1 MNRAVLH
8 SSTHVGLGAL
18 GLLLAVVFAVGCE
31 PTTDLVNTPPEPTGP
46 TAIVAPQ
53 QAAPVPEPAPP
64 SPPIVPVPGAPSS
77 FADLVAQVQPGVVNI
92 YTEQVQRVERL
103 ARGPN
108 PYLPPRRITDERIAR
123 SLGTGFIIDDRGH
136 ILTNS
141 HVIEGADAIKIAL
154 HDEREFEARVIGID
168 PLTDIALLHVEP
180 FEGIAPLPLA
190 DDTTVRVGD
199 WCIAVGN
206 PFGLA
211 STVTAGIVSARGR
224 RDVPV
229 GGLLRYVDFIQTDAS
244 INPGNSGGPLVNL
257 QGQVIGINTAI
268 NREGQ
273 GIAFAI
279 PTTLIEQVWPQLRDR
294 GRVSRSW
301 LGVFID
307 EVDPAWALAV
317 GLDAPRGA
325 MVTRTVAGGPAHL
338 AGIRPG
344 DVIVRFGDRTIANS
358 DALKWTAAEAGV
370 GATIEVEIVRNGRSV
385 VVDVLMGELPD

>member
-1 MNRAVLH
+1 MAVM
-8 SSTHVGLGAL
+8 
-18 GLLLAVVFAVGCE
+18 LLAVAACE
-31 PTTDLVNTPPEPTGP
+31 QLPAAPDTPPEHPAP
-46 TAIVAPQ
+46 TAILAPSAPTADAGT
-53 QAAPVPEPAPP
+53 AATEPAL
-64 SPPIVPVPGAPSS
+64 VPVPGAPTS
-77 FADLVAQVQPGVVNI
+77 FADLVAEVQPGVVNI
-92 YTEQVQRVERL
+92 YTEQVQRIERV

-123 SLGTGFIIDDRGH
+123 SLGTGFIIDARGH

-154 HDEREFEARVIGID
+154 HDEREFEARVIGVD

-180 FEGIAPLPLA
+180 FEGISPLPLA
-190 DDTTVRVGD
+190 DDATVRVGD

-229 GGLLRYVDFIQTDAS
+229 GGLLRFVDFIQTDAS

-257 QGQVIGINTAI
+257 RGEVIGINTAI

-279 PTTLIEQVWPQLRDR
+279 PTTLIQQVWPELRDR

-344 DVIVRFGDRTIANS
+344 DVIVRFGDTSIENS

-370 GATIEVEIVRNGRSV
+370 GATIEVELVRNGRAV

>member
-1 MNRAVLH
+1 MAVM
-8 SSTHVGLGAL
+8 
-18 GLLLAVVFAVGCE
+18 LLAVAACE
-31 PTTDLVNTPPEPTGP
+31 RLPAAPDTPPEHPAP
-46 TAIVAPQ
+46 TAILAPSAPTADAGT
-53 QAAPVPEPAPP
+53 AATEPAL
-64 SPPIVPVPGAPSS
+64 VPVPGAPTS
-77 FADLVAQVQPGVVNI
+77 FADLVAEVQPGVVNI
-92 YTEQVQRVERL
+92 YTEQVQRIERV

-123 SLGTGFIIDDRGH
+123 SLGTGFIIDARGH

-154 HDEREFEARVIGID
+154 HDEREFEARVIGVD

-180 FEGIAPLPLA
+180 FEGISPLPLA
-190 DDTTVRVGD
+190 DDATVRVGD

-229 GGLLRYVDFIQTDAS
+229 GGLLRFVDFIQTDAS

-257 QGQVIGINTAI
+257 RGEVIGINTAI

-279 PTTLIEQVWPQLRDR
+279 PTTLIQQVWPELRDR

-344 DVIVRFGDRTIANS
+344 DVIVRFGDTSIENS

-370 GATIEVEIVRNGRSV
+370 GATIEVELVRNGRAV